1 MAPLTALTVYRVQ
14 VEQRR
19 GINAGKR
26 YYIVVRA
33 DVDGKVT
40 VPACYRLIA
49 IMEEL

>member
-1 MAPLTALTVYRVQ
+1 MTPLTVYRVQ

-33 DVDGKVT
+33 DVDGRLS
-40 VPACYRLIA
+40 VPGCYRLIA
-49 IMEEL
+49 VMEAL